1 MSMQSIFEFTDYRKF
16 LAEYY
21 RNKKETSRYF
31 SYRYFSQKI
40 GFNSPSFLKAV
51 IEGKRNLTRQ
61 MLERFCKAMNFGTK
75 ETLYFKNLV
84 FFNQAKTSSERQ
96 EFYLLLKSMAGGIR
110 ESVLNAD
117 QFEVFSNWYIPV
129 IRELICLYNFK
140 DDYQKLAASVKPPI
154 QSVEAKAA
162 VALLMK
168 LKMVAQ
174 RGDGSFRM
182 VSPAMVMDNSVTSL
196 AVRSFTRTMLD
207 RSKEALDTIDKKA
220 RHISG
225 ITMGISPE
233 TYDVLTSEIEAFKN
247 RVKLIVNNDTK
258 SSKIYQMTLS
268 LFPISE
274 DVRRIDVEKGKRQ

>member
-1 MSMQSIFEFTDYRKF
+1 
-16 LAEYY
+16 
-21 RNKKETSRYF
+21 
-31 SYRYFSQKI
+31 
-40 GFNSPSFLKAV
+40 
-51 IEGKRNLTRQ
+51 
-61 MLERFCKAMNFGTK
+61 
-75 ETLYFKNLV
+75 
-84 FFNQAKTSSERQ
+84 
-96 EFYLLLKSMAGGIR
+96 
-110 ESVLNAD
+110 
-117 QFEVFSNWYIPV
+117 
-129 IRELICLYNFK
+129 
-140 DDYQKLAASVKPPI
+140 
-154 QSVEAKAA
+154 
-162 VALLMK
+162 MK

-207 RSKEALDTIDKKA
+207 RSKEALDTIDKKT

-258 SSKIYQMTLS
+258 SSKIYQMILS

-274 DVRRIDVEKGKRQ
+274 DVRSIDAEKGKRQ